1 LSRLQCY
8 TVLINHYI
16 VHTFSTSSAC
26 LGRHSV
32 NCIINAQKNVTH
44 PKTSPAN
51 FALAPRAIPPGPYF
65 MHQTLISIHPVNRNE
80 RKENLIDHILEPPSY
95 GWKDRDGRLI
105 VPTSRQIMR
114 EFWFR
119 LNIFRTKKNWLVF
132 FGWFKLVILIP
143 CLFIFFFR
151 YFHFYLVAIAFIYS
165 MIIMGTHGTIWYHRY
180 CTHRAYT
187 FSNKFWR
194 FVTRNLTVNIIPEE
208 IYVISHHVHHAM
220 SDQPGDPYNAR
231 AGFLYCFLAD
241 VNHQPISTHLT
252 EDEYARV
259 VKMMGHTGVRPNTY
273 VQYQRW
279 GSVARPGWSLC
290 GWILNWAFWGIVFYW
305 LGGPAL
311 AFALSGAA
319 GFWAIGVRTFNYE
332 GHGKGKDRHRDG
344 IDFNRMDLSVNQLW
358 PGYVA
363 GEWHNNHHLFPSSAR
378 SGFLNYQLDLAWC
391 YIKLLSA
398 IGAVNSYHDSK
409 ERFLARYRPTKQM
422 FGRRTRPIK

>member
-1 LSRLQCY
+1 
-8 TVLINHYI
+8 
-16 VHTFSTSSAC
+16 
-26 LGRHSV
+26 
-32 NCIINAQKNVTH
+32 
-44 PKTSPAN
+44 
-51 FALAPRAIPPGPYF
+51 
-65 MHQTLISIHPVNRNE
+65 MHQTLTSIHPVNRNE

-95 GWKDRDGRLI
+95 GWKDLKGRLI

-259 VKMMGHTGVRPNTY
+259 VKMMRHTGVRSNTY
-273 VQYQRW
+273 AQYQRW

-311 AFALSGAA
+311 AFALLGAA

-332 GHGKGKDRHRDG
+332 GHGKGKDKHRDG
-344 IDFNRMDLSVNQLW
+344 VDFNRMDLSVNQLW

-378 SGFLNYQLDLAWC
+378 SGFLNYQLDLAWY
-391 YIKLLSA
+391 YIRLLSA
-398 IGAVNSYHDSK
+398 IGAVSSYHDSK
-409 ERFLARYRPTKQM
+409 ERFLTRYRPYKADARKTNLSH
-422 FGRRTRPIK
+422 

>member
-1 LSRLQCY
+1 
-8 TVLINHYI
+8 
-16 VHTFSTSSAC
+16 
-26 LGRHSV
+26 
-32 NCIINAQKNVTH
+32 
-44 PKTSPAN
+44 
-51 FALAPRAIPPGPYF
+51 LAPRAIPPGPYF